1 MNLTLP
7 RETLLEP
14 LQLVIGVVERRQTM
28 PILANVLLTAK
39 EDTLSLTATDTE
51 IELIGRAFLPAPTTQ
66 PLQMTVSGRKLLD
79 ICRSLPEKAEVH
91 LQLERDRL
99 LLKSGRSRFQLAT
112 LPVENFPA
120 FDEGQIHL
128 EFPIT
133 QTILNTLLQRT
144 HFAMAQQDVRY
155 YLNGMLLEVKENH
168 VRTVA
173 SDGHR
178 FALHSVTTPLS
189 SPPLSQIILPRKGV
203 LELLRLLKNDIGEAA
218 ATIGESHVR
227 IHTDTFTFTSKL
239 IDARF
244 PDYERVLPRATGQ
257 SIILNRDELR
267 EALTRATILSNEKLR
282 VAQLRLNNNLLHI
295 VASNAEQE
303 EAEEVL
309 SIDYAGAPL
318 EVAFN
323 ASYLLDVLNTIAPG
337 EVKLTFVDGGSR
349 MFMEE
354 VGNDHSLFLI
364 MPLQI

>member
-28 PILANVLLTAK
+28 PILANVLLTADG
-39 EDTLSLTATDTE
+39 DTLSFTATDLE
-51 IELIGRAFLPAPTTQ
+51 IELIGRASLPTPTAQ
-66 PLQMTVSGRKLLD
+66 RLQMTVAGRKLLD
-79 ICRSLPEKAEVH
+79 ICRSLPEKTDIH
-91 LQLERDRL
+91 LQLEHDRL

-128 EFPIT
+128 EFPIHQDT
-133 QTILNTLLQRT
+133 LTTLLQRT

-178 FALHSVTTPLS
+178 FALHSASTPLAN
-189 SPPLSQIILPRKGV
+189 PPLSQIILPRKGV
-203 LELLRLLKNDIGEAA
+203 LELLRLLKNEIGEAA

-244 PDYERVLPRATGQ
+244 PDYERVLPRASGQ
-257 SIILNRDELR
+257 SIVLDRDDLR
-267 EALTRATILSNEKLR
+267 EALTRATILSGEKLR
-282 VAQLRLNNNLLHI
+282 VAQLRLNDNVLHI
-295 VASNAEQE
+295 LANNAEQE
-303 EAEEVL
+303 EAEETL
-309 SIDYAGAPL
+309 PIEYTGPTLD
-318 EVAFN
+318 VAFN
-323 ASYLLDVLNTIAPG
+323 ATYLLDVLNIIAPG
-337 EVKLTFVDGGSR
+337 DVKLTFVDGGSR

-354 VGNDHSLFLI
+354 MNNDHSLFLI
-364 MPLQI
+364 MPLQL